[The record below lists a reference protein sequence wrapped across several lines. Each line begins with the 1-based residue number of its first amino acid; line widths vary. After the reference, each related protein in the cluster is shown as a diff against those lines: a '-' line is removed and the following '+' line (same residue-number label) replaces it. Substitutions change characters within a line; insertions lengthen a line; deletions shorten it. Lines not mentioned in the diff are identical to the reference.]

1 MRLSRVFSHL
11 QCSNIFFNRSFNSAG
26 FLICLSGDPASA
38 TVLMV
43 LFLMDVN
50 LLAFCTCTDMN
61 LVSLNFDLLST

>member
-11 QCSNIFFNRSFNSAG
+11 QCSNIFVNRSFNSTG

-43 LFLMDVN
+43 LFLMYVN
-50 LLAFCTCTDMN
+50 LLAFCTCTDTN
-61 LVSLNFDLLST
+61 LVSLNFDLLPT